1 MFIIASMGRPQKNYD
16 TAVSMYNGGLSIG
29 DVAGAFGMSRQA
41 MWDILKR
48 RGVEFRPQKR
58 FGKDNT
64 FHRGGRTNGKRQAR
78 FAMQAA
84 TDKGIIKRGDTCE
97 ECRVRGVIE
106 GHHDDY
112 NKPLT
117 VRWLCKLCHF
127 AWHKSNKAIPLRG

>member
-1 MFIIASMGRPQKNYD
+1 MGRRRKNYD
-16 TAVSMYNGGLSIG
+16 SMVSMYESGLSLSEIAA
-29 DVAGAFGMSRQA
+29 VMGMSRQWIWQA
-41 MWDILKR
+41 LAI
-48 RGVEFRPQKR
+48 RGVKLRPQKR
-58 FGKDNT
+58 FGADNV

-78 FAMQAA
+78 MAMQTA

-97 ECRVRGVIE
+97 QCKSVGDVE

-127 AWHKSNKAIPLRG
+127 AWHKTNKAVALRA

>member
-1 MFIIASMGRPQKNYD
+1 MGRPRKNFD
-16 TAVSMYNGGLSIG
+16 SAVSMYQGGLSLADIG
-29 DVAGAFGMSRQA
+29 RALGTSRQSVWEA
-41 MWDILKR
+41 LSL
-48 RGVEFRPQKR
+48 RGVQFRPQKR
-58 FGKDNT
+58 YGADNV

-97 ECRVRGVIE
+97 ECLAVGFVE

-117 VRWLCKLCHF
+117 VRWLCKQCHF
-127 AWHKSNKAIPLRG
+127 NWHKSHKAVPLRG